1 VIAIRTTAS
10 ERLSF
15 RRIGTVIKGSG
26 TFLIALAAG
35 IILFAILISVFEPPP
50 SFFAV
55 FANIALV
62 LACFAGTRTIAKI
75 RKQGGI
81 KIALIFSGI
90 LILLML
96 ILPPYGISFAGFFGK
111 SALIIISSLIG
122 GISGVQ

>member
-1 VIAIRTTAS
+1 MRTTAL
-10 ERLSF
+10 ERLKF
-15 RRIGTVIKGSG
+15 KRIGTVIKGSG
-26 TFLIALAAG
+26 AFLIALAAG
-35 IILFAILISVFEPPP
+35 IILFSILISVFEPPP

-62 LACFAGTRTIAKI
+62 LACFVGSRTIARI

-81 KIALIFSGI
+81 KIALIFSAI
-90 LILLML
+90 LILLMI
-96 ILPPYGISFAGFFGK
+96 ILPPYSFSFPVFFGK